1 MQPVLYANSRSNKV
15 YKDNGFF
22 VRIKDRLKIRVKGK
36 YFIKD
41 LNIKIT
47 DIELPPNIN
56 KKAYYNNLLRAK
68 RLCRNNDIK
77 LAPKIYR
84 YLDYSIYNNFQKD
97 LMAFSIYKSTQ
108 MILRNIQK
116 SVKNSCIVVYDAS
129 DSILFRTI
137 CFFAKEAKFIVLLSE
152 NIRKANQIR
161 EYIIANY
168 GVTPVITLDKQFSFD
183 NADFIIASR
192 NLVINRDICIWHVCN
207 NFVEGIKNNLNINDV
222 TYKVPWNFK
231 DGNMY
236 FEVLGSILNQM
247 DEKDI
252 DKSLEY
258 NGVFLNNIKF
268 NDNVI
273 NFN

>member
-1 MQPVLYANSRSNKV
+1 MQPVVYANSHSNKV

-22 VRIKDRLKIRVKGK
+22 IRMKDRFKIRIKEK

-41 LNIKIT
+41 LNVKIT

-56 KKAYYNNLLRAK
+56 KEAYYNNLLRAK
-68 RLCRNNDIK
+68 KLCRNNDIK

-84 YLDYSIYNNFQKD
+84 DLDYSIYNNFQKD

-108 MILRNIQK
+108 MILKNIQK
-116 SVKNSCIVVYDAS
+116 NVKNSCIVVYDAS

-137 CFFAKEAKFIVLLSE
+137 CFFAKAAKFIVLLSE

-183 NADFIIASR
+183 NADFIITSR

-207 NFVEGIKNNLNINDV
+207 NFVEGIRNNLNINDV